1 MKEEEFNEELEE
13 KGFYE
18 GVARLELHYT
28 TDENGNVVF
37 DFEDLDTQTEQIKRE
52 ITDIL
57 E

>member
-1 MKEEEFNEELEE
+1 MKEEEFNKELEE

-52 ITDIL
+52 ITEIL